1 MKIQIV
7 DKNDNAW
14 FWCDENVLYTQ
25 NQDETLDS
33 ANVRVS
39 HLKSEI
45 EIEPFDRVVLYDE
58 TGRFF
63 DNYFYLGIDTYER
76 LEEGI
81 DEPTYTYDISL
92 FSETKLLETEILP
105 NLKTTQQIAPYKSL
119 YDYMSIYLNLYG
131 KKIRV
136 AGEWKNAWTL
146 DSSQKFLTK
155 FSETCPEQQWNTPT
169 LREVLTDLMMVV
181 DCIPTMRNGVISFI
195 DLREIGNEI
204 EFYNYVRKSQSSADY
219 LSNIRMQMTNVM
231 QTQIDGVK
239 NSVSR
244 TEFIHFT
251 SPTMIATSENLI
263 LETMYPILNVKKLK
277 LWMHYFT
284 RGGSSDDVN
293 IRCIDL
299 ANAYNPDTPTDIVS
313 LVKEKKEYDA
323 LEVKYRG
330 YLIDNGGNADSII
343 SQTASDVAKYQNYC
357 VYYNRYGKT
366 IEGWN
371 VVTKQPITINPA
383 NWLSMS
389 TIQALQV
396 LTLGWSSDWMA
407 IDSISSRVSNANA
420 YYECYFEIE
429 YETTMDALCSTTKQ
443 DYPSNSRTI
452 MDNQTNS
459 FVDAFSQGRLE
470 VNKANRLGNVMFM
483 INQRIEEDDNINK
496 LLKIKDT
503 YKGAIVYQAQYQ
515 IYTDHCEVN
524 AYACLNYVLKDY
536 WTGIRSRP
544 RTYNNAQDEALERHD
559 LFKKYAEFSFSQCN
573 EYLYDGD
580 PLYYPQQQKDLADW
594 CVSPLKNGLAVAPI
608 KYAFVKTSKGATTY
622 PESGYEFALDCISRV
637 IGNSVVFTFGFTD
650 NTIVGKWA
658 DVSASNAYGEIT
670 DDEVTAYGGIPLQYA
685 KYVDDRYEFED
696 IYFKLLTNINF
707 LGNDGT
713 MPQNDGDHVPTGLGD
728 NIFNRLYKIPKIATD
743 VYSASDV
750 KASDCILNY
759 YKDNR
764 ETPTI
769 SYQIEYCCDNRDIYF
784 NTELVREHQGVRT
797 ADISLNDIVFYKGN
811 YVYGKDDLT
820 GLTADS
826 NIVHSITS
834 LNLYSCGISFF
845 GSDLDDYKGGLYAV
859 RNGKI
864 LLGVNFKETGT
875 KIIYLNILK
884 DRDKFV
890 YTTNSSGTKVKG
902 GSIIQ

>member
-63 DNYFYLGIDTYER
+63 DNYFYLAIDTYER

-105 NLKTTQQIAPYKSL
+105 NLKTTQQLTPYKSL

-131 KKIRV
+131 KKIRIG
-136 AGEWKNAWTL
+136 GEWENAWTL
-146 DSSQKFLTK
+146 DSSQRFYDKFNV
-155 FSETCPEQQWNTPT
+155 TCPEQQWNTPT

-231 QTQIDGVK
+231 QTQIAGVK

-251 SPTMIATSENLI
+251 SPTMKITSEDTI
-263 LETMYPILNVKKLK
+263 LETMYPILNIKH
-277 LWMHYFT
+277 LWMCAT
-284 RGGSSDDVN
+284 TGSYKLMKFDLCAMLNPNNNDD
-293 IRCIDL
+293 
-299 ANAYNPDTPTDIVS
+299 TVS
-313 LVKEKKEYDA
+313 SFVKEKKEYDT
-323 LEVKYRG
+323 LQTLYRG
-330 YLIDNGGNADSII
+330 FQNSTSIGIALINASTI
-343 SQTASDVAKYQNYC
+343 SSYQNYC

-371 VVTKQPITINPA
+371 RLTKQYFSNNWGIEETTLTYLQTLLQAWSTANGTIGGN
-383 NWLSMS
+383 
-389 TIQALQV
+389 
-396 LTLGWSSDWMA
+396 
-407 IDSISSRVSNANA
+407 SNSYFKAF
-420 YYECYFEIE
+420 FEIE

-524 AYACLNYVLKDY
+524 AYACLNYILRDY
-536 WTGIRSRP
+536 WTGIKSRP

-559 LFKKYAEFSFSQCN
+559 LFKKFAEFSFNRCN

-580 PLYYPQQQKDLADW
+580 PQYYPQQTKDLASW
-594 CVSPLKNGLAVAPI
+594 CVSPLKNGLVVAPI
-608 KYAFVKTSKGATTY
+608 KYAFVKTSKGTTAY

-650 NTIVGKWA
+650 NTIVGKYVDVNDINGVG
-658 DVSASNAYGEIT
+658 DVS
-670 DDEVTAYGGIPLQYA
+670 DEDVTEYGGILMQYA
-685 KYVDDRYEFED
+685 KYVDDRYEFQD

-713 MPQNDGDHVPTGLGD
+713 MPTEDGEQLYVAGARALWE
-728 NIFNRLYKIPKIATD
+728 RLCLTPKIATD
-743 VYSASDV
+743 VYTSSDV

-797 ADISLNDIVFYKGN
+797 ADTSTSNIVIYKGD
-811 YVYGKDDLT
+811 YVYGKDNLTDLT
-820 GLTADS
+820 ATGYTLSIS
-826 NIVHSITS
+826 NTNVYTNAITF
-834 LNLYSCGISFF
+834 YGGDIE
-845 GSDLDDYKGGLYAV
+845 GYKGGLYAV